1 MIRQSERVSVRI
13 RCVKEKVAPI
23 MESWGLEEWLR
34 RKRSEAF
41 EGPVQRQWFS
51 RRQPQKSSLRNQPQN
66 KVKIG
71 GEDSR

>member
-1 MIRQSERVSVRI
+1 MIHQSERVSVRI

-23 MESWGLEEWLR
+23 MESWELEEWLR

-41 EGPVQRQWFS
+41 EGPEERQWSS
-51 RRQPQKSSLRNQPQN
+51 RRQPQKSSLKSQPQN